1 MKGGDTMIKLME
13 HQQEAVDLLGS
24 GKILYG
30 GVGTGKSA
38 TALAYYVKAQTPK
51 DVYVITTAK
60 KRDSLD
66 WEGEAAKF
74 GISVQRG
81 LSISGQLTVDSWN
94 NIEKYTDK
102 VGAFFIFDEQRVVGS
117 GVWVKAFIKIAK
129 QNDWILLSA
138 TPGDTWLDYAPVFIA
153 NGWYKNITEFKREHV
168 VYAPYIRFPKVL
180 RYVGIAKLELFRNE
194 VLVEMP
200 YLKHTQR
207 ILNYIDVRYDQHLW
221 DIAVKKRWNIY
232 EDKPIKD
239 VSELFRVMRRI
250 NNTDPSRIEMVR
262 LLMKSHNKLIIFYN
276 YNYELDILRGL
287 ADEAEVAEWNGH
299 RKNPVP
305 NSDKWVYLVQ
315 YNSGS
320 EGWNCTQTDAM
331 IIYSLTYSYKN
342 YIQSQGRID
351 RIDTK
356 FIDLYYYILVSNSPI
371 DQAVRKALYTK
382 KNFNRLKFMQNFKD
396 LPGRAGRFD
405 DHLPS
410 V

>member
-1 MKGGDTMIKLME
+1 MIKLME

-38 TALAYYVKAQTPK
+38 TALAYYVKAQIPK

-81 LSISGQLTVDSWN
+81 LSIGGQLTVDSWN

-102 VGAFFIFDEQRVVGS
+102 TGAFFIFDEQRVVGS

-168 VYAPYIRFPKVL
+168 IYAPYIRFPKVL
-180 RYVGIAKLELFRNE
+180 RYVGIAKLEMFRNE

-207 ILNYIDVRYDQHLW
+207 ILNYIDVRYDKHLW
-221 DIAVKKRWNIY
+221 DIAVKKRWNFY

-262 LLMKSHNKLIIFYN
+262 LLMKSHSKLIIFYN

-305 NSDKWVYLVQ
+305 NSDRWVYLVQ

-382 KNFNRLKFMQNFKD
+382 KNFNRVKFMQNFKD

-410 V
+410 I